1 MATDIQHPLSQIK
14 PSEAANEALME
25 IFNVSYM
32 EGAKTPEDIAVQ
44 GAWNKRLESAFLE
57 KFGYEFPGKSKISPM
72 AFYGPPGHGKSASF
86 RQAGVEFCR
95 LMDLDFHEDPPADFV
110 PDRKRDFV
118 MVTLEM
124 AGEVSNQTVGGIP
137 SKAIMVDAD
146 GVEHAVMD
154 KLVQRQFLMLAG
166 AAGGMLLL
174 DDFNNASH
182 NVQNMLLPIAQ
193 YRRFQ
198 TVKFGNCYV
207 GFTGNLGAADG
218 TQVFN
223 PKLALKSRMRQMYV
237 EDSPEDFVLRADRS
251 YAKRPDSYLRAKD
264 IVNAFVATN
273 TDMFAGNPAHQ
284 NIETGD
290 TYNCPRTWEAL
301 IERLGQR
308 MPLFEV
314 GSASSSAQAAQTI
327 AHQVVGSQVCQEF
340 GVYFYQMMT
349 SALPLAR
356 ELMDTGTFKPE
367 SATKF
372 KDSIG
377 NGVNAAEQDFAKQ
390 FALALANVGAEKLLT
405 AEKLRGQ
412 KKADAMNAVG
422 RAMLK
427 GVGDIDKAFQQL
439 AFTRLRSKVENVI
452 GDILASSAVNDRGN
466 EIWKGL
472 ATGIGDQMRDDRWS
486 AADVEPFKALLSRTL
501 GKRDALSGDQL
512 NVG

>member
-1 MATDIQHPLSQIK
+1 MATEIQHPLSQIK
-14 PSEAANEALME
+14 PSEAADEALME
-25 IFNVSYM
+25 IFNVAFK
-32 EGAKTPEDIAVQ
+32 EGAKTPEEIAVQ
-44 GAWNKRLESAFLE
+44 DAWNRRIEAGFE
-57 KFGYEFPGKSKISPM
+57 KAFGYEFPGKSKISPM

-86 RQAGVEFCR
+86 RAAGMKFSQI
-95 LMDLDFHEDPPADFV
+95 MGLDFHEDPPSDFV
-110 PDRKRDFV
+110 PDPERDFV
-118 MVTLEM
+118 MITLEM

-137 SKAIMVDAD
+137 SKAIMVDKD

-154 KLVQRQFLMLAG
+154 KLVQRQFLMLADS
-166 AAGGMLLL
+166 AGGLLLL

-223 PKLALKSRMRQMYV
+223 PKLALKSRMRQLYV
-237 EDSPEDFVLRADRS
+237 EDSPEDFVLRSDRAYANRPAS
-251 YAKRPDSYLRAKD
+251 YTRAKD

-273 TDMFAGNPAHQ
+273 PDMFAGNPAHM
-284 NIETGD
+284 NIESGD

-308 MPLFEV
+308 MPKFE
-314 GSASSSAQAAQTI
+314 GASASASAVAAQEI
-327 AHQVVGSQVCQEF
+327 AHQVVGGQVKQEF
-340 GVYFYQMMT
+340 GTYFYQMMT

-356 ELMDTGTFKPE
+356 ELIETGTHKPE
-367 SATKF
+367 SAEKF
-372 KDSIG
+372 KASIG
-377 NGVNAAEQDFAKQ
+377 NGVSDTETDFAKQ
-390 FALALANVGAEKLLT
+390 FALALANVGSEKLL
-405 AEKLRGQ
+405 AADKLRGA
-412 KKADAMNAVG
+412 KKTEAMAAVG

-427 GVGDIDKAFQQL
+427 GVGDIDRAYQQL
-439 AFTRLRSKVENVI
+439 CFTRLRSRIENVI
-452 GDILASSAVNDRGN
+452 GDILQSSAVNDRGN

-472 ATGIGDQMRDDRWS
+472 ATGVGEQMRDDRWG
-486 AADVEPFKALLSRTL
+486 ATDVEQFRGLLARTL

-512 NVG
+512 NVD